1 MFRCLKW
8 IFHGKSFD
16 LKSAEFGTVLGLCGQ
31 SEHLEGVRVLPFGD
45 EFREE
50 IGFGAIHEKFGQAL
64 S

>member
-1 MFRCLKW
+1 MDSTTLAN
-8 IFHGKSFD
+8 IDANIHA

-31 SEHLEGVRVLPFGD
+31 SEHLEGVRVRPFGD

>member
-1 MFRCLKW
+1 VFFGCL
-8 IFHGKSFD
+8 GNV

-31 SEHLEGVRVLPFGD
+31 SEHLEGVRVRPFGD